1 MCDRAVV
8 RTWRQNLAASS
19 DARYSVHPFST
30 RPRHRRFTS
39 NRRRARPAP
48 AAAAARPR
56 EPAPVRPGRHRRP
69 LSVITLRK
77 PASGHANSR
86 QLAGSCRLTLCA
98 GWLVAHP
105 GNLRGRAEA
114 VLIPGS
120 VASRLPFSAALN
132 QAVTA
137 VV

>member
-1 MCDRAVV
+1 VIISVV
-8 RTWRQNLAASS
+8 RCSWRCN
-19 DARYSVHPFST
+19 
-30 RPRHRRFTS
+30 
-39 NRRRARPAP
+39 
-48 AAAAARPR
+48 
-56 EPAPVRPGRHRRP
+56 PG
-69 LSVITLRK
+69 K

-105 GNLRGRAEA
+105 GNLRDRAEA

-132 QAVTA
+132 QAV
-137 VV
+137 